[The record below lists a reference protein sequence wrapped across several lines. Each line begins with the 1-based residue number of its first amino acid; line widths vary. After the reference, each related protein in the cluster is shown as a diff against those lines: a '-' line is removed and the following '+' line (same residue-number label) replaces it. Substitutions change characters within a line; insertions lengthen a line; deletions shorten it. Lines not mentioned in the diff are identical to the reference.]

1 MPLKCPDCYTPMKQD
16 VLSGEKWHCC
26 PDCGTGFSDE
36 IYQETSYKIGER
48 WGMWTVYFT
57 FEENQG

>member
-36 IYQETSYKIGER
+36 IYQETSYQRYLWKKSKFKKIWNSR
-48 WGMWTVYFT
+48 
-57 FEENQG
+57 NL